1 MESVDK
7 HSMKCETTNSA
18 NYLLQ
23 NSDCTCG
30 CVSEVG
36 YGYWASWYFQQ
47 SDLLSLFLCVP

>member
-1 MESVDK
+1 MGSVDT
-7 HSMKCETTNSA
+7 HSTKFEATNSA

-36 YGYWASWYFQQ
+36 Y
-47 SDLLSLFLCVP
+47 C